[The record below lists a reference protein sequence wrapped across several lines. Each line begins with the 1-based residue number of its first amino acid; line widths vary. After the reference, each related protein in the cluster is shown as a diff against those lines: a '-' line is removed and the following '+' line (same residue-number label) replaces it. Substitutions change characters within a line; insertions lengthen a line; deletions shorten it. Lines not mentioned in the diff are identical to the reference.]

1 MGSTM
6 EHWDWDYVIDWEVQW
21 SNGALGLRLCNWLG
35 STMEHWDWD
44 YVIDWEVG
52 TLRLC
57 NWLGITMEHWDRD
70 YVIDWEVQWSI
81 GIEIM

>member
-6 EHWDWDYVIDWEVQW
+6 EHWDWDYVIGLG
-21 SNGALGLRLCNWLG
+21 SKYNGALGLRLCNWLG

-44 YVIDWEVG
+44 YVIDWEV
-52 TLRLC
+52 
-57 NWLGITMEHWDRD
+57 
-70 YVIDWEVQWSI
+70 QWSI

>member
-6 EHWDWDYVIDWEVQW
+6 EHWDWDYVIDWEVAHW
-21 SNGALGLRLCNWLG
+21 DWDYVMEVLGLRLCNWLG

-44 YVIDWEVG
+44 YVIDWEV
-52 TLRLC
+52 
-57 NWLGITMEHWDRD
+57 
-70 YVIDWEVQWSI
+70 QWSI

>member
-6 EHWDWDYVIDWEVQW
+6 EHWDWDYVIDWKYNGALGLRLCNWLQRRIVEIMQW
-21 SNGALGLRLCNWLG
+21 KYNGALGLRLCNWLG

-44 YVIDWEVG
+44 YVIDWEV
-52 TLRLC
+52 
-57 NWLGITMEHWDRD
+57 
-70 YVIDWEVQWSI
+70 QWSI

>member
-6 EHWDWDYVIDWEVQW
+6 EHWDWDYVIDYVIELIGKY
-21 SNGALGLRLCNWLG
+21 NGALGLRLCNWLG

-44 YVIDWEVG
+44 YVIDWEV
-52 TLRLC
+52 
-57 NWLGITMEHWDRD
+57 
-70 YVIDWEVQWSI
+70 QWSI

>member
-21 SNGALGLRLCNWLG
+21 SIWDYVIEGSTMDYEYVLIGKYNGALGLRLCNWLG

-44 YVIDWEVG
+44 YVIDWEV
-52 TLRLC
+52 
-57 NWLGITMEHWDRD
+57 
-70 YVIDWEVQWSI
+70 QWSI

>member
-21 SNGALGLRLCNWLG
+21 SIGIEIMNYNGALGLRLCNWLG

-44 YVIDWEVG
+44 YVIDWEVQWSIG
-52 TLRLC
+52 IEIMGLRLC
-57 NWLGITMEHWDRD
+57 N
-70 YVIDWEVQWSI
+70 WEVQWSI